1 MPTGC
6 LSCHLVRI
14 SRACTTVGLGS
25 DKRTPLLRDAV
36 RAHGIC
42 PACQHCRTV
51 VLSGRM
57 PVGTFSCD
65 CLTQPAMLNLVFKPK
80 TLVIWVMQDCPENCL
95 RKTCPTPFQDVSECA
110 CQYLNKWLQQLITFP
125 VTNVCCFQSQ
135 YAQVSQQLLAC
146 TFLFSV
152 RLKKPPSLLPMGA
165 ARVLAGSELQAP
177 WVQGVGPA
185 AGSPGELCQQ
195 ELPAPLGP
203 SSLSSRSPSPYAP
216 TLHLHSKVAIL
227 HLLF

>member
-14 SRACTTVGLGS
+14 SRACTTAGLGS

-36 RAHGIC
+36 RA
-42 PACQHCRTV
+42 P
-51 VLSGRM
+51 
-57 PVGTFSCD
+57 
-65 CLTQPAMLNLVFKPK
+65 
-80 TLVIWVMQDCPENCL
+80 
-95 RKTCPTPFQDVSECA
+95 
-110 CQYLNKWLQQLITFP
+110 ITFP
-125 VTNVCCFQSQ
+125 VTNVCCFQSR

-146 TFLFSV
+146 TFLFSA

-165 ARVLAGSELQAP
+165 ARVPAGSELQAP

-216 TLHLHSKVAIL
+216 TLHLHSKVTIL
-227 HLLF
+227 H